1 MSAQRRPKKPQA
13 AIAVLLTLMLGIF
26 VAACGGDDDGSD
38 GNGNTQAGGAETEAA
53 QQLVDDHMG
62 PLEWEDPGP
71 AFDASQAEGNDV
83 LIVNVTSAVP
93 AVKELSEFTTEALS
107 EVGVNAEE
115 ADGKASPTEFA
126 RLMRQGIGQGV
137 DAILLNAV
145 DPKAVTQPL
154 RAAEEAGIPVIAMFE
169 ADPAQPLPDGI
180 VGRSDFSYE
189 RAGRLLAAWA
199 AADSNGS
206 ANAVAI
212 QSSDAPSQAAMLGGF
227 EDAWDQYCPEC
238 PLEVEDVAVPDWQSR
253 LGPVV
258 ESALNQNPDLN
269 YVLPMYD
276 GMMLQ
281 VVPAVRQAGALDRVK
296 MGSLNATPAVME
308 MLEAGEIEMNIG
320 ESNPWLAWGAADQLL
335 RAMVGQDTVD
345 DENIP
350 LRVFTQ
356 ENFPSDVGDPSDPST
371 WYGDVDFRA
380 NYRELWGI
388 E

>member
-1 MSAQRRPKKPQA
+1 MSTERRHLPRA
-13 AIAVLLTLMLGIF
+13 VVAVLLAVLLAVF
-26 VAACGGDDDGSD
+26 AAACGDDDSD
-38 GNGNTQAGGAETEAA
+38 GGGETQADSGGAEEA
-53 QQLVDDHMG
+53 QQLVDDHSG
-62 PLEWEDPGP
+62 PLEWEQPGP
-71 AFDASQAEGNDV
+71 AFDASAAEGNEV

-93 AVKELSEFTTEALS
+93 AVKELSEFTSEALS
-107 EVGVNAEE
+107 EVGVEADE

-126 RLMRQGIGQGV
+126 RLMRQGIDQGV

-145 DPKAVTQPL
+145 DPKAVSEPL
-154 RAAEEAGIPVIAMFE
+154 RAAEEAGVPVIAMFE
-169 ADPAQPLPDGI
+169 ADPSQPLPDGI

-189 RAGRLLAAWA
+189 LAGRLLAAWA
-199 AADSNGS
+199 AADSDGS
-206 ANAVAI
+206 ANGVTI

-227 EDAWDQYCPEC
+227 EDAWDQYCSGC

-253 LGPVV
+253 LGPVTQ
-258 ESALNQNPDLN
+258 SAINQNPDLN
-269 YVLPMYD
+269 YLLPMYD

-281 VVPAVRQAGALDRVK
+281 VVPAVRQAGALEQVS

-308 MLEAGEIEMNIG
+308 LLEAGDIEMNIG
-320 ESNPWLAWGAADQLL
+320 ESNPWLSWGAADQLL
-335 RAMVGQDTVD
+335 RAMVGEDTVE